1 MVGSLDGFVTV
12 QHCSALDDARE
23 SRLID
28 IMSCCVRQVSGGEP
42 PPGRHAHGTRGKGPT
57 AGGRDGE
64 RRAREERASVTEHF
78 MKHLP
83 ALLNKYVA
91 DKEKL
96 VNLMDILMQM
106 DVEKI
111 GGRHDK
117 ALDALLKLLEAIVD
131 RHADLPVFYGCSF
144 S

>member
-1 MVGSLDGFVTV
+1 
-12 QHCSALDDARE
+12 
-23 SRLID
+23 
-28 IMSCCVRQVSGGEP
+28 
-42 PPGRHAHGTRGKGPT
+42 
-57 AGGRDGE
+57 
-64 RRAREERASVTEHF
+64 

-96 VNLMDILMQM
+96 VNLMEILMQM

-131 RHADLPVFYGCSF
+131 RHADLPVFCGFF
-144 S
+144 SCKLYISCRHSKAYQKYTLILYRTSHQSRPVSKRHCQLCACRW